1 MGYNKRN
8 DEINAL
14 TKESIA
20 MAYYEL
26 LQSKNNISV
35 STICEAAGVSRNAYY
50 RNFTSTDD
58 IIIYV
63 LILKWTQYC
72 EENPLPPEDGEAV
85 KQQLIRFFYAEKEFI
100 RAVKRHGKVYLI
112 EELFRKVI
120 IPTDDIGMAKYLFY
134 VVAYAVY
141 GMIRAMID
149 NDFSETPEQLF
160 RFNQGTGEVSGG

>member
-20 MAYYEL
+20 MAYSEL
-26 LQSKNNISV
+26 LQSNSNISI
-35 STICEAAGVSRNAYY
+35 SMICDKAGVSRNAYY
-50 RNFTSTDD
+50 RNFDSMDD
-58 IIIYV
+58 IVIHY
-63 LILKWTQYC
+63 LIMRWGQYC
-72 EENPLPPEDGEAV
+72 EINPVPPDDGEIL
-85 KQQLIRFFYAEKEFI
+85 KQRLIQFFYAEREYIHAIK
-100 RAVKRHGKVYLI
+100 KHDKVYLI

-120 IPTDDIGMAKYLFY
+120 IPQEDIGIAKYALY

-149 NDFSETPEQLF
+149 NDFAETPEQIF
-160 RFNQGTGEVSGG
+160 QISIAHEKKQ

>member
-14 TKESIA
+14 TKESVA

-26 LQSKNNISV
+26 LQNKSNISI
-35 STICEAAGVSRNAYY
+35 SMICEAAGVSRNAYY

-58 IIIYV
+58 IIIYA
-63 LILKWTQYC
+63 LILKWAQYC
-72 EENPLPPEDGEAV
+72 DTNPIPPNDGEAV
-85 KQQLIRFFYAEKEFI
+85 KQQLIRFFYTEKDFI
-100 RAVKRHGKVYLI
+100 RAVKAHKKVYLI
-112 EELFRKVI
+112 EEVFRKTI
-120 IPTDDIGMAKYLFY
+120 IPAEDIGMTKYALY

-149 NDFSETPEQLF
+149 NDFAETPEQIIEMS
-160 RFNQGTGEVSGG
+160 NKNK

>member
-35 STICEAAGVSRNAYY
+35 STICKAAGVSRNAYY
-50 RNFTSTDD
+50 RNFNSTDD
-58 IIIYV
+58 IIIYA

-72 EENPLPPEDGEAV
+72 DANPMPPNDNEAV

-100 RAVKRHGKVYLI
+100 RAIKRHNKVYLI

-120 IPTDDIGMAKYLFY
+120 IPAEDIGMTKYLLY

-149 NDFSETPEQLF
+149 NDFAETPEQILNMPNGF
-160 RFNQGTGEVSGG
+160 EHHH

>member
-8 DEINAL
+8 DEINAV

-26 LQSKNNISV
+26 LQSKTDISV
-35 STICEAAGVSRNAYY
+35 SKICETAGVSRNAYY
-50 RNFTSTDD
+50 RNFSSTDD
-58 IIIYV
+58 IIIYA
-63 LILKWTQYC
+63 LILKWAQYC
-72 EENPLPPEDGEAV
+72 EANPLPPEDGEAV
-85 KQQLIRFFYAEKEFI
+85 KQQLIRFFYAEREFI
-100 RAVKRHGKVYLI
+100 RAIKRHNKVYLV

-120 IPTDDIGMAKYLFY
+120 IPEGDIGMTKYLLY

-149 NDFSETPEQLF
+149 NNFAETPEQILTMGQVIK
-160 RFNQGTGEVSGG
+160 NE

>member
-20 MAYYEL
+20 TAYSDL
-26 LQSKNNISV
+26 LQSKSNISV
-35 STICEAAGVSRNAYY
+35 SMICDKAGVSRNAYY
-50 RNFTSTDD
+50 RNFDSMDD
-58 IIIYV
+58 IAIYY
-63 LILKWTQYC
+63 LILRWGQYC
-72 EENPLPPEDGEAV
+72 EVNPVPPDDGEIL
-85 KQQLIRFFYAEKEFI
+85 KQRLIQFFYAEREFI
-100 RAVKRHGKVYLI
+100 CALKKHDKVYLI

-120 IPTDDIGMAKYLFY
+120 IPKEDIGMAKYALY

-149 NDFSETPEQLF
+149 NDFAETPEQILSMKPS
-160 RFNQGTGEVSGG
+160 ELS

>member
-8 DEINAL
+8 DEINTL

-26 LQSKNNISV
+26 LQHKNNITV
-35 STICEAAGVSRNAYY
+35 STICESAGVSRNAYY

-58 IIIYV
+58 IIIYS
-63 LILKWTQYC
+63 LILKWSKYC
-72 EENPLPPEDGEAV
+72 EANPLPPDNNEAV
-85 KQQLIRFFYAEKEFI
+85 KEQLIRFFYAEKEYI
-100 RAVKRHGKVYLI
+100 RAIKRHEKVYLI

-120 IPTDDIGMAKYLFY
+120 IPEEDIGMAKYLLY

-141 GMIRAMID
+141 GMIRAMVD
-149 NDFSETPEQLF
+149 NDFAETPEQILLSI
-160 RFNQGTGEVSGG
+160 TH